1 MLKKK
6 RGVFRTEFTITSS
19 KIFPEIEKYNSQ
31 FKNISYKK
39 CCKKRG
45 GTSTEFNIPGT
56 KYFQTQENTT
66 PRSKIFSTK
75 NAGKKQGVCWTEITV
90 LIKNFRIKSK
100 FLDPKYF
107 WGQKNTNV
115 DKVCKNSEGV
125 IGKNSE
131 GLMGKKF

>member
-1 MLKKK
+1 MLEKK
-6 RGVFRTEFTITSS
+6 RGYFIQNSTLLVPKYIQRQKIITLGSKIFPTENIAKKEGVLRTEFTIPSS
-19 KIFPEIEKYNSQ
+19 
-31 FKNISYKK
+31 
-39 CCKKRG
+39 
-45 GTSTEFNIPGT
+45 
-56 KYFQTQENTT
+56 KYFQTYANTI
-66 PRSKIFSTK
+66 PRLRIFSTK

>member
-1 MLKKK
+1 MGDFVQNSPLLVPKYFHRQKN
-6 RGVFRTEFTITSS
+6 TILSS
-19 KIFPEIEKYNSQ
+19 KKFPTENVA
-31 FKNISYKK
+31 KK
-39 CCKKRG
+39 EG
-45 GTSTEFNIPGT
+45 GLRTEFNIPGS

-75 NAGKKQGVCWTEITV
+75 NAGKKQGICWTEITV